1 MVSGYKVLD
10 FLQNS
15 CRVGNMYLP
24 CCQFFGNRW
33 ASFLLRCRTP
43 THSQLCR
50 TLEPCRRCYRS
61 SRACRR
67 WPQKLLASSRGRL
80 ISLRIVDWIAFCL
93 LFWVIELFL
102 RKQPSQCYLR
112 CNLMVLLVLSL
123 GLLLAWQQ
131 AILEAPQEPMHL
143 ALHLMRIR
151 TPKGALLSQ
160 ATSSS
165 SSKCCRPLPG
175 WILRWPCLSLQT
187 LLSFSNFQKRKKE
200 SSSHFLFRVM
210 KSTVQG

>member
-1 MVSGYKVLD
+1 MFILGRNMVSGYKVLD

-67 WPQKLLASSRGRL
+67 WPQKLLASSRG
-80 ISLRIVDWIAFCL
+80 
-93 LFWVIELFL
+93 
-102 RKQPSQCYLR
+102 
-112 CNLMVLLVLSL
+112 
-123 GLLLAWQQ
+123 LLLAWQQ

-175 WILRWPCLSLQT
+175 
-187 LLSFSNFQKRKKE
+187 
-200 SSSHFLFRVM
+200 
-210 KSTVQG
+210 